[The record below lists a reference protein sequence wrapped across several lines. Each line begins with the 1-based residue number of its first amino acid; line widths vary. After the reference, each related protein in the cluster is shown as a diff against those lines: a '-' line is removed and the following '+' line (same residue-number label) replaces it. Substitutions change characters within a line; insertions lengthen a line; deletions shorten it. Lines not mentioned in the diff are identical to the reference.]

1 MLSFLVRQK
10 VNYGNEII
18 IYSIIYYK
26 SQIICAKIIKK
37 Y

>member
-10 VNYGNEII
+10 VNYSNEFIF
-18 IYSIIYYK
+18 YSVNYYK
-26 SQIICAKIIKK
+26 SQINCPKIIKK

>member
-10 VNYGNEII
+10 VNYNNEFI
-18 IYSIIYYK
+18 IYSDIYYK
-26 SQIICAKIIKK
+26 SQINCPKIIKK

>member
-10 VNYGNEII
+10 VNYSNEFIF
-18 IYSIIYYK
+18 YSFIYYK
-26 SQIICAKIIKK
+26 SQIYCPKIIKK